1 MAQNGNSGASAP
13 ENNRQP
19 TAKEIR
25 EWYSKN
31 KIGLNYEAASK
42 ALKQFR
48 NVGKTN
54 NKTISSF
61 NKETVKTY
69 LKNIGSYEKNLRDL
83 SRYLYY
89 RSQVYQRLIKYN
101 SNMFCLNARSI
112 VPTYDPTKKPSKNK
126 MLKQYYETL
135 KFVDNLPLQY
145 EFLKACTI
153 CFREDV
159 FYGCCFYDET
169 GMFILPLDPDYCK
182 ISGQYQTGDFSFY
195 MDMSYFR
202 SRQDVLEFLGEPF
215 TGMYEEFQSTN
226 EKWQPFA
233 DEYAVC
239 LKARAEEWDIIV
251 PVFCGLFLDLISL
264 LDLSDIQSVADE
276 QEIDKL
282 LWVELETI
290 NGSNEANDFKVD
302 PALVAEYC
310 DQMTEDAIPEYASF
324 AMVPGKLNQIS
335 FDKNAASDVSKVQK
349 ATETTL
355 NTSGGAQILNS
366 STISGTTAFLAATKS
381 DTEYA
386 ISMLLPQIQAWINRF
401 LKYHINDPA
410 KVKLFE
416 VSAYTK
422 DELRKNL
429 LENSQ
434 YGLPD
439 ILAVNA
445 LDGFSELDTLALNYL
460 ENECLQLRDKFIPV
474 QSSHTQSGSMDDKA
488 GAPTKDESDLTDDG
502 EKSRDKRD
510 RAKG

>member
-1 MAQNGNSGASAP
+1 
-13 ENNRQP
+13 
-19 TAKEIR
+19 
-25 EWYSKN
+25 
-31 KIGLNYEAASK
+31 
-42 ALKQFR
+42 
-48 NVGKTN
+48 
-54 NKTISSF
+54 
-61 NKETVKTY
+61 
-69 LKNIGSYEKNLRDL
+69 
-83 SRYLYY
+83 
-89 RSQVYQRLIKYN
+89 
-101 SNMFCLNARSI
+101 
-112 VPTYDPTKKPSKNK
+112 
-126 MLKQYYETL
+126 
-135 KFVDNLPLQY
+135 
-145 EFLKACTI
+145 
-153 CFREDV
+153 
-159 FYGCCFYDET
+159 
-169 GMFILPLDPDYCK
+169 
-182 ISGQYQTGDFSFY
+182 
-195 MDMSYFR
+195 
-202 SRQDVLEFLGEPF
+202 
-215 TGMYEEFQSTN
+215 
-226 EKWQPFA
+226 
-233 DEYAVC
+233 
-239 LKARAEEWDIIV
+239 V

-276 QEIDKL
+276 QEIYKL

-290 NGSNEANDFKVD
+290 NGSNEANDFKVN

-310 DQMTEDAIPEYASF
+310 DQMTEDAIPEYSSF